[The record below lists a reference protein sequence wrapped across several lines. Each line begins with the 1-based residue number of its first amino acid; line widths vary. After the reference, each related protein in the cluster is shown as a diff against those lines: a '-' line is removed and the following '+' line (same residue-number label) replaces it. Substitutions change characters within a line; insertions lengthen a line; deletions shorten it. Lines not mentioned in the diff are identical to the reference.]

1 MSDPMSDPWGYPTPS
16 QAEGEREPDVPGV
29 AEHPDVA
36 RTTPSQAE
44 GERTTEERETAPPDE
59 ESRRSTGP

>member
-16 QAEGEREPDVPGV
+16 QAEGEREPDVQ
-29 AEHPDVA
+29 EHPDVA

-44 GERTTEERETAPPDE
+44 GERTTEENETELTREAREKDIT
-59 ESRRSTGP
+59 